1 MLKCVEC
8 TMQPNTT
15 LHDCILSH
23 DATMAFGQ
31 GWQIR
36 SSLGTIVRA
45 VTFLEYGIMSF
56 MNLIE
61 DIVAEE

>member
-1 MLKCVEC
+1 
-8 TMQPNTT
+8 
-15 LHDCILSH
+15 
-23 DATMAFGQ
+23 MAFGQ